1 MLRCVEVSITSPELE
16 DVVVFI
22 LASGSI
28 EEEMSYRTGFFLP
41 TPLCLYSLEFN
52 WEAASFLPVF
62 ITDCTPIGISAPSH
76 LQYPS
81 TNHHSGG
88 CVPPTLFCPLQHRR
102 RHFFAVVLG
111 KENPHYSRSA
121 AAASPASSSSF
132 ASSIS
137 RPKQHSGSSHAP
149 CHTFSNVAHED
160 LSLFPEKDMKFE
172 LQDVERAR
180 ALEECKIFRALFSLR
195 IVGRVSTHAPLSPP
209 PLHPPL
215 K

>member
-1 MLRCVEVSITSPELE
+1 M
-16 DVVVFI
+16 
-22 LASGSI
+22 
-28 EEEMSYRTGFFLP
+28 P

-62 ITDCTPIGISAPSH
+62 ITACTPVGISAPSH

-88 CVPPTLFCPLQHRR
+88 CVPPTLFAPY
-102 RHFFAVVLG
+102 
-111 KENPHYSRSA
+111 NTA
-121 AAASPASSSSF
+121 ADTFLRWFSEKRTLTILDLPPPPAPPPPPPSPPPYPDQSSTLDPPTHLVTLF
-132 ASSIS
+132 
-137 RPKQHSGSSHAP
+137 RTL
-149 CHTFSNVAHED
+149 HTRI
-160 LSLFPEKDMKFE
+160 SLFSEKDMKFE

-180 ALEECKIFRALFSLR
+180 ALEERKIFRALFSLI

-209 PLHPPL
+209 RLHPPL